1 MRVKD
6 FPLQDNWKNF
16 TLTLSKV
23 KSLMKNDHL
32 KKRAYVESAI
42 EKQKANGKYIS
53 N

>member
-1 MRVKD
+1 MRGKE

-23 KSLMKNDHL
+23 KSFMKNDHW